1 MAITRLNNNSITSI
15 TALPSA
21 VATGKILQVQSTFV
35 DTSSA
40 ISITGSV
47 NGNRVFSAITPLTV
61 NITPSSTSS
70 KIYLMCRMMYELST
84 GHHGNLM
91 FIFKRGSTEIGIPA
105 SSERGTNRRYGIMTN
120 LISYDNA
127 NADSTPEGTSF
138 FHLDSPS
145 TLSQIT
151 YSVHAMSGPHTLYL
165 NRCVNNADDISYERG
180 TSEITAME
188 IAG

>member
-145 TLSQIT
+145 TLSQINI
-151 YSVHAMSGPHTLYL
+151 VFMLWADHILY
-165 NRCVNNADDISYERG
+165 I
-180 TSEITAME
+180 
-188 IAG
+188 